1 MHLFFLVIHHRTIF
15 HFCDADIARSTVMLQ
30 YHNNILTRPHVS
42 EKKKLNKN
50 FYQQVILNIWFGK

>member
-1 MHLFFLVIHHRTIF
+1 MF
-15 HFCDADIARSTVMLQ
+15 HFCDADISRSTAMLQ
-30 YHNNILTRPHVS
+30 HHKYIPGEMLKILLSITRPHVS